1 MVVGGCAGQFLCIHP
16 PDRIEGPRTV
26 KRIILRRENRG
37 FALLL
42 TMVLLALLL
51 VLTLTIAALGR
62 TGAQLA
68 ATIRYRAQA
77 RQNAQLGLGLALGE
91 LQRYAGPDDRV
102 TGMAG
107 ITGVPAGAGN
117 PTRHWCG
124 VWDGSGVFL
133 TWLASRQ
140 NLSATPSVLVPPAS
154 VRLVGAMSVGN
165 SSGAETENREF
176 VLADK
181 LPVKQLLPDLGAV
194 RSGSYAYWVGDEGVK
209 LSAVIPAATAVLSGV
224 SHALDEVIPAL
235 SPSASGLGSVLEF
248 NQLAFV
254 PATPLTPVGLA
265 PGFHQLTVTH
275 NLVAGPGPQLE
286 SGFINV
292 NSTSSLLWKGVAG
305 TYNAVSSTGPLSI
318 TPTVFGNR
326 MRDNFLAAS
335 GKAANGPFLSTAAFL
350 NGSSLLGTALS
361 GSGVTPAQFSAAVG
375 PLFSVRSDTFR
386 IRAYGEA
393 LNPSDSSR
401 IEAVA
406 YCEAVVQRTPAS
418 APAGFGRRFIVVSF
432 RWLSVDDL

>member
-1 MVVGGCAGQFLCIHP
+1 M
-16 PDRIEGPRTV
+16 
-26 KRIILRRENRG
+26 KRIILSRENRG

-42 TMVLLALLL
+42 TLGLLALLVL
-51 VLTLTIAALGR
+51 LTLTMAALGR

-68 ATIRYRAQA
+68 ATARYRAQA
-77 RQNAQLGLGLALGE
+77 RQNAQVGFGLALGE
-91 LQRYAGPDDRV
+91 LQHYAGPDDRV

-124 VWDGSGVFL
+124 VWDSSGVFL
-133 TWLASRQ
+133 TWLVSRQ
-140 NLSATPSVLVPPAS
+140 NLSATPSVLAFPAS

-176 VLADK
+176 VFADK
-181 LPVKQLLPDLGAV
+181 LPVAQQLPDLGAV
-194 RSGSYAYWVGDEGVK
+194 RLGSYAYWVGDEGVK
-209 LSAVIPAATAVLSGV
+209 LSAVIPSASAALPGV
-224 SHALDEVIPAL
+224 AHALDEVVPAL
-235 SPSASGLGSVLEF
+235 SPSAPGLGSVLVF

-265 PGFHQLTVTH
+265 PGFHQLTITH
-275 NLVAGPGPQLE
+275 NLVAGPGPQLLA
-286 SGFINV
+286 GMINV
-292 NSTSSLLWKGVAG
+292 NSTSSLFWKGVAG
-305 TYNAVSSTGPLSI
+305 SYNAASSSAPLSI
-318 TPTVFGNR
+318 ATTLFGNR
-326 MRDNFLAAS
+326 MRDNFAAAS
-335 GKAANGPFLSTAAFL
+335 GKAANRPFLSTTAFL
-350 NGSSLLGTALS
+350 NGSNLLDTALS
-361 GSGVTPAQFSAAVG
+361 GSGVTPLQFSAAIG

-393 LNPSDSSR
+393 LNPSDSTR

-406 YCEAVVQRTPAS
+406 YCEAVIQRTPVS
-418 APAGFGRRFIVVSF
+418 APAGFGRRFIVLSF

>member
-1 MVVGGCAGQFLCIHP
+1 V
-16 PDRIEGPRTV
+16 R
-26 KRIILRRENRG
+26 RIILSWENRG

-42 TMVLLALLL
+42 TLVLLALLVL
-51 VLTLTIAALGR
+51 LTLTMAALGR

-77 RQNAQLGLGLALGE
+77 RQNAQAAFGVALGE

-107 ITGVPAGAGN
+107 VTGVPAGAGN
-117 PTRHWCG
+117 PTRQWCG
-124 VWDGSGVFL
+124 VWDSSGAFL

-140 NLSATPSVLVPPAS
+140 NLSATPGVSAPPAS
-154 VRLVGAMSVGN
+154 VRLVGPMSVGN

-181 LPVKQLLPDLGAV
+181 LPVTQQLPDLGAV
-194 RSGSYAYWVGDEGVK
+194 QLGSYAYWVGDEGVK
-209 LSAVIPAATAVLSGV
+209 LSAVIPSATAAWPGV
-224 SHALDEVIPAL
+224 SPALDEIIPAL
-235 SPSASGLGSVLEF
+235 SPSAPGLGSVLVF

-275 NLVAGPGPQLE
+275 NLVAGPAPQLL

-305 TYNAVSSTGPLSI
+305 TYNAASSTGPLSI
-318 TPTVFGNR
+318 TTTVFGNR
-326 MRDNFLAAS
+326 MRDNFPAAS

-350 NGSSLLGTALS
+350 NGSNLLDTVLS
-361 GSGVTPAQFSAAVG
+361 GSGVTPAQFSASVG

-393 LNPSDSSR
+393 LNPADSSR
-401 IEAVA
+401 IEAAA

-418 APAGFGRRFIVVSF
+418 APAGFGRRFTVVSF